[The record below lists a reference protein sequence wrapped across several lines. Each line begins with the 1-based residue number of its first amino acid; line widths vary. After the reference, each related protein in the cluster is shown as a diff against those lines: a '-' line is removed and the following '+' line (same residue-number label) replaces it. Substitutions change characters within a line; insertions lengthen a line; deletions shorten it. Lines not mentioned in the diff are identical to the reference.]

1 MMRFNVLSAAIGIV
15 FLATSALAE
24 PPSPTAAALA
34 RARTLSDSAFAGHWQ
49 VKGQDE
55 DLKDSNFTAR
65 HTYNGALDLTVVG
78 DTLRFS
84 GDLETRS
91 SKDGS
96 LIASPHFSGEGPIS
110 KNQVAAYYDIKS
122 ERATGFGTIFFQFD
136 EAGQK
141 ADAYLVFRVAIGKGT
156 VGHAIYRLSREP

>member
-1 MMRFNVLSAAIGIV
+1 MIFAAVLVANGAH
-15 FLATSALAE
+15 AE
-24 PPSPTAAALA
+24 DAALA
-34 RARTLSDSAFAGHWQ
+34 RARTLRDSAFAGHWQ

-78 DTLRFS
+78 DILRFS
-84 GDLETRS
+84 GDLETHS

-96 LIASPHFSGEGPIS
+96 LISSPHFSGEGPIS

-136 EAGQK
+136 ESGQK

-156 VGHAIYRLSREP
+156 VGHAIYRLSR

>member
-1 MMRFNVLSAAIGIV
+1 MFARVAFATIFSLALLAGARAEDAA
-15 FLATSALAE
+15 
-24 PPSPTAAALA
+24 PA
-34 RARTLSDSAFAGHWQ
+34 RARTLPDSTFAGHWL

-65 HTYNGALDLTVVG
+65 HTYNGTLELKVVG

-91 SKDGS
+91 SKDGA

-136 EAGQK
+136 ESGQK

-156 VGHAIYRLSREP
+156 VGHAIYRLSR